1 MLIRLLLCVLLG
13 VSLAAC
19 EPAPPPPPPVA
30 PVHVDGF
37 PVGHP
42 LNPAPAPD
50 ATTAKQSPP
59 VPVTNDDSASHSFSG
74 PYVGMSVGG
83 ASGDSTVSNDN

>member
-13 VSLAAC
+13 ASLAAC
-19 EPAPPPPPPVA
+19 EPAPPPAPPVE

-42 LNPAPAPD
+42 LNP
-50 ATTAKQSPP
+50 
-59 VPVTNDDSASHSFSG
+59 VPITNDEPASHSFSG
-74 PYVGMSVGG
+74 AYAGVSVGG